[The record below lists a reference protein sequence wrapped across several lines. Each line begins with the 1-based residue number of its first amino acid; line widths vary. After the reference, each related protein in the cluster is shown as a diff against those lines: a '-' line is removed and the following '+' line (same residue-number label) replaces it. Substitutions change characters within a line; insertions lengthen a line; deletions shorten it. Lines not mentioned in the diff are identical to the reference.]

1 MTISFVF
8 VGKTGFREIERQL
21 DYYLEK
27 LKRFVRVSVKIIKE
41 EKILRSRTDRD
52 IMKLEG
58 KRILEAIKGDGTVI
72 VWDRCGKMVS
82 SEEYAKYIG
91 KLELSGTGRVWMVTG
106 GAVGLS
112 DEVIGKAD
120 AVFSLSPMTFPHD
133 LARLIIAE
141 QTYRAYTILRRI
153 PYHR

>member
-1 MTISFVF
+1 VTISFVF

-58 KRILEAIKGDGTVI
+58 KRILEAIKGNSYI
-72 VWDRCGKMVS
+72 V
-82 SEEYAKYIG
+82 
-91 KLELSGTGRVWMVTG
+91 
-106 GAVGLS
+106 
-112 DEVIGKAD
+112 
-120 AVFSLSPMTFPHD
+120 
-133 LARLIIAE
+133 
-141 QTYRAYTILRRI
+141 
-153 PYHR
+153 